1 MTKNLKRKKTFL
13 IAEGGINHNGSLE
26 NAKKLVLLAKKY
38 QFDTVKFQ
46 KRDLDM
52 VFDKETLSSKKES
65 PWGTTYRQYKEKIEF
80 GLQEYKQIDEHCRS
94 LDIVWLASA
103 WDLNSL
109 HFLKQFKLKYNKIAS
124 AMIID
129 KKFLE
134 EVAKQGKHT
143 FISTGMSD
151 FKIIDEAVQIFRRNE
166 CSFELMHCISKY
178 PFDDSIAN
186 LNMINVLKKRYDC
199 NVGYSGHEK
208 GGLAISYAA
217 SALGISSLERHFTI
231 DRNMYGSDQVASITP
246 PTLKQ
251 LVGGIRKIEM
261 ALEGSKDKVIL
272 EEEKSVAEKLRAHI
286 KK

>member
-1 MTKNLKRKKTFL
+1 MSCF
-13 IAEGGINHNGSLE
+13 IISEIGINHNGDIKIAKEMIKESKLCGA
-26 NAKKLVLLAKKY
+26 NA
-38 QFDTVKFQ
+38 VKFQ
-46 KRDLDM
+46 KRDIDL
-52 VFDKETLSSKKES
+52 VYDKETLLSKRES
-65 PWGTTYRQYKEKIEF
+65 PWGNTFRQQKEGIEF
-80 GLQEYKQIDEHCRS
+80 GLKEYKHIDEYCRS
-94 LDIVWLASA
+94 LNIEWYASA

-109 HFLKQFKLKYNKIAS
+109 DFLKQFKIKYNKIAS

-134 EVAKQGKHT
+134 AVAKQGKHT
-143 FISTGMSD
+143 FISTGMSN
-151 FKIIDEAVQIFRRNE
+151 FKIIDEAVQIFKKNK

-178 PFDDSIAN
+178 PFDDVQAN

-199 NVGYSGHEK
+199 SVGYSGHEK

-217 SALGISSLERHFTI
+217 TALGISSLERHFTL
-231 DRNMYGSDQVASITP
+231 DRNMYGTDQAASIQP

-251 LVGGIRKIEM
+251 LIGGIRKIEM

-272 EEEKSVAEKLRAHI
+272 EEEKPVAEKLRAHI